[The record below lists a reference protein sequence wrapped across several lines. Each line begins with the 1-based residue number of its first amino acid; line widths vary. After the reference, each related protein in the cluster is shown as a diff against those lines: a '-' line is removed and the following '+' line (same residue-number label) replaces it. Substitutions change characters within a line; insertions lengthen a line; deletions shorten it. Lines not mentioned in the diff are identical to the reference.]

1 MITRILIIFILIF
14 FSLNS
19 NATNIRV
26 VDLDFLIN
34 QNSELKKFI
43 KKIETDQKKHRQ
55 EYAKEEANLKSQLE
69 EIEELR
75 LILSDNEIQN
85 VINEYNKNFNVFNSQ
100 IDKFNIHYENQ
111 LNLFKNEILR
121 IILDL
126 LKEYSSSNKIDLIL
140 DTKSYI
146 ISDNSIN
153 ITNNI
158 FEKLDKISIGIDL
171 EKFK

>member
-1 MITRILIIFILIF
+1 MISRILIIFILIF

-43 KKIETDQKKHRQ
+43 KKIEIDQKKHRE
-55 EYAKEEANLKSQLE
+55 EYAKEEANLKSHLE

-85 VINEYNKNFNVFNSQ
+85 EINEYNKNFNVFNSQ